1 MMLNREPKLKLLR
14 KNNYFTNKRT
24 KALIYPTLNNKLGN
38 NDNKNIISTNINQL
52 TKRKVNSKKKYVRT
66 TSAFLERNYDNYL
79 FKISQKNN
87 TLNRS
92 ALQVDQLNSLL
103 YKLKNY
109 YNELS
114 TYNGQK
120 LERLTKLKSELEKDE
135 LKLQKMKDLQ
145 DIDLTEEK
153 ISLKD
158 FNELKLSKEEIERKL
173 HNLIDEKNKIE
184 YSLKNQEEYNR
195 TIEYM
200 LEDEQNRLFS
210 IKKQSHEIREK
221 IKTLDRYQKIVQS
234 NMNINDKEDQKF
246 QELNNKIDNDI
257 KLVQKVEAEQ
267 NSTNDKIQNK
277 IYLKENDVRILEERI
292 KELKGFKK
300 NDLKVSKDELKIKIE
315 NAKEFEKKR
324 INDEKKCVEIINCL
338 FLIQK
343 YLYDE
348 NTYDKNQLTQS
359 DEYKLLMQL
368 NDETNIIMKSDE
380 KINKKED
387 NKNNYE
393 NIYKSEGD
401 LLQKESKNQFHS
413 KIASAKNNK
422 NLLFPDSIE
431 TPNINK
437 TAKNILKNLPLN
449 KSSKS
454 SRNFKNNSFKKI
466 KTKTQMTFYQ
476 TCSDLITVYSDDS
489 NKLNEL
495 LKKFN
500 SITITKIEITDFISS
515 LLSKLDFLGE
525 QLNFFHF
532 KELNLENKKSQY
544 NKKVNDIISNNFF
557 IFEELTKNNS
567 KCKEFLEKNEDFIK
581 KMKKNNKK
589 KLGKKIIE
597 KINKKDDLFQ
607 SEKKMVNFNN
617 KNAPENNDIDED
629 NIIFS
634 SAKNII
640 MSVRKFFFTCSDLL
654 KKIIIYSKSNKDIN
668 YTTDKKSNQTRTEDI
683 NELISKESNSEDKNN
698 KFIQL
703 YKKLDEFL
711 KNKETII
718 TDDYDML
725 LQYIKNLIDFCKEHE
740 DIISKEDLDDINS
753 NLYEKFY
760 KPEKLE
766 LKIDKLFMKRFL
778 AKNPSNFNDI
788 YTHFISLSE
797 QVMENIKEIYD
808 LIHSKENEKF
818 TEENN
823 ISNKINDT
831 EDTNLNKT
839 KQKKIYKRNTSGRTN
854 ISSKSNNFTGTNKFK
869 ELSIDEEDKGNIET
883 QSTKKD
889 VVKKRR
895 ILSSVDK
902 NVINKLYT
910 PFLGKTVYLRQLN
923 PNIQGI
929 KQMTSSY
936 SKAYHNINKMI
947 GEVDV
952 VSNQMKIYN
961 NPNLDANQLCDN
973 TYNSLVRLIYKIT
986 NGKNFGKRKYRL
998 SSK

>member
-1 MMLNREPKLKLLR
+1 MMLNREPQLKLLR
-14 KNNYFTNKRT
+14 KNNYFTNKRAN
-24 KALIYPTLNNKLGN
+24 ALIYPTLNNKLAN
-38 NDNKNIISTNINQL
+38 NNKNIISVNINQL

-79 FKISQKNN
+79 FKISKKNN

-200 LEDEQNRLFS
+200 LENEQNRLFS
-210 IKKQSHEIREK
+210 IKKESHEIREK
-221 IKTLDRYQKIVQS
+221 IKTLNRYQKIVQS
-234 NMNINDKEDQKF
+234 NLNINDKEEQKF

-368 NDETNIIMKSDE
+368 NDETNIIMKSEE

-393 NIYKSEGD
+393 NIYNSERD
-401 LLQKESKNQFHS
+401 LLHMESKNQFHS

-422 NLLFPDSIE
+422 NLLFPDSVE
-431 TPNINK
+431 SPNINK
-437 TAKNILKNLPLN
+437 TTKSILKNIPMN

-515 LLSKLDFLGE
+515 LLSKLDFLGD

-567 KCKEFLEKNEDFIK
+567 KCKEFLEKNEDFIN

-607 SEKKMVNFNN
+607 SEKKMNNFNN
-617 KNAPENNDIDED
+617 KNSPENNDIDDD
-629 NIIFS
+629 NIVFS

-654 KKIIIYSKSNKDIN
+654 KKIIIYSKNNRDIN

-683 NELISKESNSEDKNN
+683 NELISRESNSEDKNN

-703 YKKLDEFL
+703 YKKLEEFL

-718 TDDYDML
+718 TDDYDIL

-740 DIISKEDLDDINS
+740 DIISKEDLDEINS

-788 YTHFISLSE
+788 YNHFISLSE

-831 EDTNLNKT
+831 EDTNLNKM
-839 KQKKIYKRNTSGRTN
+839 KQKKIYKRNPSGRTN
-854 ISSKSNNFTGTNKFK
+854 ISYKSNNFTGTNKFK